1 MWIENKYIG
10 LISHRL
16 NMFKKKNNGYNFRCP
31 FCGDSTRSKTKSRGW
46 VYSEQGQYKY
56 HCFNCGLNLSFKT
69 FLKNIDQN
77 LFNEYRLEI
86 LANNK
91 TPEQKD
97 FEEFVEKLK
106 PKAFIT
112 NTFLKKLK
120 KVSQLTPDNNIKKY
134 IVNRQLPNPYHAKLF
149 VCPNFMHFVNEL
161 IPEKFSK
168 ESLLRDETR
177 VLIPF
182 ITKENNIHAFQG
194 RSLKSNSQV
203 KYITIVLDDSIPVV
217 YGLDTCNFD
226 KTVYVFEGPFDS
238 MFISNS
244 LATAGGDLVSSLR
257 TFDKKNLVIV
267 YDNEPRSADTKKKL
281 DKAIMNGYAV
291 CIWPENLEHKD
302 VNDMV
307 LAGLS
312 PEFITHIIKT
322 NTYRDLAAKMALT
335 KWSKL

>member
-1 MWIENKYIG
+1 MWVENKYIG
-10 LISHRL
+10 LVSHRL
-16 NMFKKKNNGYNFRCP
+16 NMFKRKNSGYNFRCP
-31 FCGDSTRSKTKSRGW
+31 FCGDSTRSKTKTRGW
-46 VYSEQGQYKY
+46 IYNEKGNYRY
-56 HCFNCGLNLSFKT
+56 HCFNCDLHLSFNN

-106 PKAFIT
+106 PKAYIA

-120 KVSQLTPDNNIKKY
+120 KISQLTPDHSIKKY

-149 VCPNFMHFVNEL
+149 ACPKFMHFVNEL
-161 IPEKFSK
+161 IPEKFSE

-177 VLIPF
+177 ILIPF
-182 ITKENNIHAFQG
+182 ISKENNIHAFQG

-238 MFISNS
+238 MFINNS

-257 TFDKKNLVIV
+257 TFDKRNQVIV
-267 YDNEPRSADTKKKL
+267 YDNEPRSVDTKKKL

-322 NTYRDLAAKMALT
+322 NTYRDLAAKMALNR
-335 KWSKL
+335 WSK